1 MLILFSANKRKGK
14 VKTKGFETK
23 LVQLYNIEEDPTE
36 KKELSDSHP
45 KLVNIMLTKLADYYV
60 RYQRSPNSSLRFN
73 VIVKSIF

>member
-36 KKELSDSHP
+36 KKELSDLHP
-45 KLVNIMLTKLADYYV
+45 ELVNIMLTKLADDYV
-60 RYQRSPNSSLRFN
+60 FYHLKSLAYCRF
-73 VIVKSIF
+73 SM